1 MLFFLKY
8 AKSEDL
14 ALTHKEFKKQ
24 AALEDVAAGCQG
36 PGSYFGSLHV
46 AHGFLQPKSWR
57 PEAHLH

>member
-24 AALEDVAAGCQG
+24 AGFKGRGNRRSRPD
-36 PGSYFGSLHV
+36 SYFGKLHLV
-46 AHGFLQPKSWR
+46 HGSSK